1 MRVSMKQRFPM
12 TTRRKKSDFDQSLI
26 RLESLVTTLERG
38 DIPLEEALDLFEQGV
53 KLARECQGSLREAQ
67 QKVEILL
74 ADGETRQPFEPAE

>member
-1 MRVSMKQRFPM
+1 MHLSPM
-12 TTRRKKSDFDQSLI
+12 TTKRTKSDFDQSLT

-53 KLARECQGSLREAQ
+53 KLARECQGSLRDAQ

>member
-1 MRVSMKQRFPM
+1 M
-12 TTRRKKSDFDQSLI
+12 TTKRKKSDFDQSLT

-38 DIPLEEALDLFEQGV
+38 DIPIEEALDLFEQGV
-53 KLARECQGSLREAQ
+53 KLARECQGSLRDAQ

>member
-1 MRVSMKQRFPM
+1 MHLSPM
-12 TTRRKKSDFDQSLI
+12 TTKRKKSDFDQSLT

-38 DIPLEEALDLFEQGV
+38 DIPIEEALDLFEQGV
-53 KLARECQGSLREAQ
+53 KLARECQGSLRDAQ

>member
-1 MRVSMKQRFPM
+1 MHLSPM
-12 TTRRKKSDFDQSLI
+12 TTKRKKSDFDQSLT

-53 KLARECQGSLREAQ
+53 KLARECQGSLRDAQ

>member
-1 MRVSMKQRFPM
+1 M
-12 TTRRKKSDFDQSLI
+12 TTKRKKSDFDQSLT

>member
-1 MRVSMKQRFPM
+1 MHLSPM
-12 TTRRKKSDFDQSLI
+12 TTKRKKSDFDQSLT

-38 DIPLEEALDLFEQGV
+38 DIPIEEALDLCEQGV
-53 KLARECQGSLREAQ
+53 KLARECQGSLRDAQ

>member
-1 MRVSMKQRFPM
+1 M
-12 TTRRKKSDFDQSLI
+12 TTKRKKSDFDQSLT

-53 KLARECQGSLREAQ
+53 KLARECQGSLRDAQ

>member
-1 MRVSMKQRFPM
+1 MHLSPM
-12 TTRRKKSDFDQSLI
+12 TTKRKKSDFDQSLT

-53 KLARECQGSLREAQ
+53 KLARECQGNLRDAQ